1 MIFLFAGTTVK
12 PGGKS
17 LSPLSSPKSPQM
29 SPKTL
34 NKSSPKPHSPKSRAL
49 RSPKSRMLRSPKSP
63 SLKSI
68 LSPPQPKEGDS
79 SARSDPLRRSKSPTE
94 SFFESM
100 EKQHRSVE
108 VMKLLEQSAK
118 EQAAALSRKSP
129 PAPLQSQPSSSL
141 KKQGIIASPTA
152 LKFQL
157 PESSITSS
165 GKMTARAPEY
175 ASPRPTILQIL
186 HSKPKA
192 SGSSSKPST
201 GGSKKMK
208 QVVVRALSPHKFPL
222 VEIKALP
229 KDSLPLSPTKKQQ
242 SHGKASHSQAVQSQK
257 AGGRAAS
264 TSKETG
270 LRHVWCS

>member
-1 MIFLFAGTTVK
+1 
-12 PGGKS
+12 
-17 LSPLSSPKSPQM
+17 M
-29 SPKTL
+29 SPKTP

-68 LSPPQPKEGDS
+68 LSPPKRKVGDS
-79 SARSDPLRRSKSPTE
+79 SAKSDPLRRSKSPTE

-157 PESSITSS
+157 PESSVTSS

-175 ASPRPTILQIL
+175 ASPRPTILQIQ

-201 GGSKKMK
+201 SGSKKMK
-208 QVVVRALSPHKFPL
+208 QVVVRALSPLSPHKFPL

-229 KDSLPLSPTKKQQ
+229 KDSLPFSPTKKQQ

-270 LRHVWCS
+270 LCHM